1 MTYEQARQR
10 VADARR
16 AHHAAMDAR
25 EANHNPQTAAAVA
38 IAQLRFEEA
47 QRALARQEWL

>member
-1 MTYEQARQR
+1 MTCAQARLR

-25 EANHNPQTAAAVA
+25 ERNHSSETAAAVA
-38 IAQLRFEEA
+38 IAQLRFEAA
-47 QRALARQEWL
+47 QRALARTELL